1 MPNENTCFIPQTDNA
16 KTVFDVQEEIK
27 KLPEKTQ
34 AIVADEYFSD
44 SPEASSRIFRVYRPL
59 PLHYH
64 NECDEHLYVVSGTGL
79 FHIDGQDLE
88 ARPGLFL
95 RFPRKTVHGFLAVS
109 EDPLVVLS
117 VDVPRRRPDDVVFV
131 NPDEATAAD
140 FMQRNGSF

>member
-1 MPNENTCFIPQTDNA
+1 MNTQNTHTPQSDNA
-16 KTVFDVQEEIK
+16 RRVFDVQEEIK
-27 KLPEKTQ
+27 KLPERTKS
-34 AIVADEYFSD
+34 ILADEYFSD
-44 SPEASSRIFRVYRPL
+44 FPEASSRIFRVYRPL

-64 NECDEHLYVVSGTGL
+64 NECDEHLYVVSGAGL

-95 RFPRKTVHGFLAVS
+95 RFPKKTVHGFPAVA

-131 NPDEATAAD
+131 NPDDATAAE
-140 FMQRNGSF
+140 FMQRNTAV